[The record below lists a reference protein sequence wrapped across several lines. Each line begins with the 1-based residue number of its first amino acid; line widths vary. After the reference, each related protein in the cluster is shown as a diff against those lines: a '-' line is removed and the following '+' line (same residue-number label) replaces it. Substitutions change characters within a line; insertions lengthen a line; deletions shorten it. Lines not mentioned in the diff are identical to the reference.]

1 MTRPREV
8 FLSHA
13 HEDGALARKIQR
25 ALRRDR
31 IKFWFAPHGII
42 GSQRWHDEIGKA
54 LRRCDWFL
62 LLLSPNAVRSKWV
75 KHELLFALSS
85 DHYENRIVPVL
96 HRNCQFAKLS
106 WTLEQIQRV
115 DFRTDF
121 AAGLED
127 LRRVWGLARKAPT
140 ARRSGAGRRQRAP

>member
-13 HEDGALARKIQR
+13 HQDSALARKIQR

-31 IKFWFAPHGII
+31 IKFWFAPHRIV

-62 LLLSPNAVRSKWV
+62 LLLSPNAVRSKW
-75 KHELLFALSS
+75 SS
-85 DHYENRIVPVL
+85 TSFSSL
-96 HRNCQFAKLS
+96 
-106 WTLEQIQRV
+106 
-115 DFRTDF
+115 
-121 AAGLED
+121 
-127 LRRVWGLARKAPT
+127 
-140 ARRSGAGRRQRAP
+140 